1 VQITLFFTYGVSLKT
16 WAEYGLLQREIR
28 LYLELIRKYNIQV
41 KILTYGDE
49 TDRIW
54 EADLK
59 GLQLLPVYERLPN
72 LRCKYLSLLQ
82 SLLIPLYF
90 RNEFRQSDL
99 LKTNQIWGGWIAV
112 LVKWIFQK
120 PLLVRCGYEAYKNS
134 ISEGGNG
141 IKHLALKYVSWF
153 SYKNADHIWLNTEN
167 ISKFVK
173 DNFSV
178 SDSKITVHPNWIDTN
193 LFRSYDTT
201 SRLTERVLFVGRLS
215 EEKNITLLLNA
226 LYGTNIGLDIVGSG
240 KMKDKIEQLSID
252 LSVDVRFLGRVPN
265 NLMPELYNN
274 YTVYVLCS
282 KYEGNPKSLLEAMS
296 CGCTV
301 IGTNV
306 TGIKDIIQHNKTGL
320 LVENDVKQLS
330 DSINMLI
337 SDDALCKSL
346 SKSAQHQI
354 HRSNSISNFLKLE
367 YKVYERLYK

>member
-1 VQITLFFTYGVSLKT
+1 MFTYGASLKT
-16 WAEYGLLQREIR
+16 WEESGLLQREIQ
-28 LYLELIRKYNIQV
+28 LYQKLIEQYGVEVNFF
-41 KILTYGDE
+41 TYGDAN
-49 TDRIW
+49 DRKW
-54 EADLK
+54 ESDLK
-59 GLQLLPVYERLPN
+59 SIKLFPVYERLPN
-72 LRCKYLSLLQ
+72 LKFKVFSLVQ
-82 SLLIPLYF
+82 TVLIPWYF
-90 RNEFRQSDL
+90 RKEFQQTDII
-99 LKTNQIWGGWIAV
+99 KTNQIWGGWIAV

-134 ISEGGNG
+134 ISGGNNG
-141 IKHLALKYVSWF
+141 IKHIVLKYVSWF
-153 SYKNADHIWLNTEN
+153 SYKNADHIFLTTDK
-167 ISKFVK
+167 ISEFVK
-173 DNFSV
+173 DNFFI

-226 LYGTNIGLDIVGSG
+226 LYSTNIGLDIVGSG
-240 KMKDKIEQLSID
+240 KMKDEIEQLSID

-296 CGCTV
+296 CGCAV